1 VRPLAER
8 LANNRRALIAATL
21 KGQFDARQ
29 VRDLAA
35 KQSRIQESLIV
46 ANARLQTEVY
56 RIQTVEQQRKL
67 DGMRKETAGLTHPSF
82 TEW

>member
-1 VRPLAER
+1 MFVGY
-8 LANNRRALIAATL
+8 AT
-21 KGQFDARQ
+21 
-29 VRDLAA
+29 LAA

-46 ANARLQTEVY
+46 ANARLQTDVY
-56 RIQTVEQQRKL
+56 KILTVEQQRKL